1 MCGIAGIY
9 NYHSTKELSTERSV
23 KKMLSLIN
31 HRGPDESGIYLNQNI
46 GIGSVRLSI
55 VDLSTGQQPLSDESE
70 NFWIVYNGEIFNYPE
85 LRADLIGKGIKLK
98 THCDTE
104 VVVQMYALY
113 GANCLN
119 QFNGQFAFCIW
130 DKNKKELFL
139 ARDRVGIRPLFY
151 WAKNEAF
158 AFCSEIKGLFSLD
171 QIERSLN
178 PESLAQIFTFWT
190 TITPNTPFK
199 DIFELQPGHCM
210 FVDAKGIRIKQYWSL
225 DFPASKKTHTSLL
238 SDSIE
243 ELHELLHDAVK
254 IRLRADVP
262 VGAYLSGGLDSSVTT
277 AFINDINPD
286 ILNTFSIGFKEKAF
300 DETGYQL
307 EAAKYF
313 NTNHTAFT
321 CTPKE
326 IAENFAQTIWHTEFP
341 ILRTSPTPMFLLS
354 KKVRENNIKV
364 VITGEGADEI
374 LAGYNIFKEAKIRR
388 FWAKDPNSKVRPRLL
403 AKLYPYLPLINN
415 SPDLALK
422 MFFGYKLTDTDDPL
436 YSHQLRWNN
445 TSRIK
450 SFFSDSFADKLI
462 KYNPLDGV
470 YNTLPNH
477 FDSWS
482 DLAKSQYLESTIF
495 MSGYLLSSQGDRMS
509 MGNSVEGRYPF
520 LDYRM
525 IEFCSSLPDNFKLNS
540 LNEKFILKKLSVGKI
555 PPSISKRPKQAYRA
569 PIAASFFNQDAPGY
583 IAELL
588 SEETLKAF
596 GIFDPVK
603 VKQFIINTKQQNVIS
618 EIDQMAIAGILS
630 TQLLYLMFVDQ
641 PIITNLDSL
650 NNYRII
656 DDRKDRSLNYLVPG
670 NTVEMINPNRVG

>member
-9 NYHSTKELSTERSV
+9 NYHSTKEPSTERSV
-23 KKMLSLIN
+23 RKMLSLIK
-31 HRGPDESGIYLNQNI
+31 HRGPDESGIYLNQNL
-46 GIGSVRLSI
+46 GIGNVRLSI
-55 VDLSTGQQPLSDESE
+55 IDLSSGQQPLSDESE
-70 NFWIVYNGEIFNYPE
+70 NYWIVYNGEIFNYPE
-85 LRADLIGKGIKLK
+85 LRADLIKKGIKLK

-151 WAKNEAF
+151 WTNNGAF

-171 QIERSLN
+171 QINRSLN

-210 FVDAKGIRIKQYWSL
+210 FVNANGIKIKQYWSL
-225 DFPASKKTHTSLL
+225 NYPTSQKTHTSGL

-277 AFINDINPD
+277 AFIKDINPE
-286 ILNTFSIGFKEKAF
+286 ILNTFSIGFKDKAF
-300 DETGYQL
+300 DETAYQL

-313 NTNHTAFT
+313 KTNHTAFT
-321 CTPKE
+321 CTSEE
-326 IAENFAQTIWHTEFP
+326 IRENFAKTIWHTEFP

-354 KKVRENNIKV
+354 KKVRESNIKV
-364 VITGEGADEI
+364 VITGEGADEF

-388 FWAKDPNSKVRPRLL
+388 FWAREPNSKLRPKLL
-403 AKLYPYLPLINN
+403 TKLYPYLPLMKE

-422 MFFGYKLTDTDDPL
+422 MFFGYKLTETDDPL

-450 SFFSDSFADKLI
+450 SFFSENFVSS
-462 KYNPLDGV
+462 LDGHNPITDI
-470 YNTLPNH
+470 YKTLPEQFAN
-477 FDSWS
+477 WS

-525 IEFCSSLPDNFKLNS
+525 MEFCSQLPDNFKLNS
-540 LNEKFILKKLSVGKI
+540 LNEKFILKKLSIGKI
-555 PPSISKRPKQAYRA
+555 PPSISKRSKQAYRA
-569 PIAASFFNQDAPGY
+569 PIAASFCNQDTPDY

-588 SEETLKAF
+588 SEPTLKAF
-596 GIFDPVK
+596 GIFDPLRVK
-603 VKQFIINTKQQNVIS
+603 HLVTNTMQQKIIS
-618 EIDQMAIAGILS
+618 EIDQMAITGILS
-630 TQLLYLMFVDQ
+630 TQLLYQMFINDPVVGDLE
-641 PIITNLDSL
+641 TFK
-650 NNYRII
+650 NYKII
-656 DDRKDRSLNYLVPG
+656 DECKVK
-670 NTVEMINPNRVG
+670 V